1 MPPRQ
6 VEKTPLATFVFDLF
20 AQLFSAGARIDAARC
35 CSYNGFLGL
44 LLLAGALALRLS
56 GPPDV
61 LGGPGFTLVIA
72 SSVVLLAALVVP
84 ATRPRLVPV
93 LLATQGVVVV
103 ALTAGFALACARW
116 ALGST
121 PESRTF
127 RYLPGLIVL
136 GGTYG
141 AALWADFGP
150 ARMRPRPWRLAGF
163 IAGVALDTA
172 VAVLVV
178 GAMLRD

>member
-1 MPPRQ
+1 
-6 VEKTPLATFVFDLF
+6 VKTPLATFVFDLF

-44 LLLAGALALRLS
+44 LLLGGALALRLS

-61 LGGPGFTLVIA
+61 LGEGGFVFVIA

-84 ATRPRLVPV
+84 AARPRFVPA
-93 LLATQGVVVV
+93 LLATQGGVIV
-103 ALTAGFALACARW
+103 ALTAGFALACASW
-116 ALGST
+116 ALGT
-121 PESRTF
+121 PESHSF
-127 RYLPGLIVL
+127 RYLPGLIIL

-150 ARMRPRPWRLAGF
+150 PRTHARPWRLGGF
-163 IAGVALDTA
+163 IAGVALEAA